1 MSLELVIK
9 ENTEVM
15 RQLIAAMQSGKTFAP
30 DAPPQP
36 KTDSAKKEERK
47 GPFWWKSP
55 DGLKTGV
62 ADDITSLKAI
72 IDANAGIEITKVEY
86 LQLQEKQA
94 ETTKSGESKVEQEK
108 PRLEDQSL
116 PVAVALAALYGTAG
130 RFLNNDKLAEAVDVT
145 ETLNGKERN
154 EQIDALTMALKGVP
168 RATKLHG
175 AGVFDLAVQII
186 EHWEALPGITERRD
200 YAELLL
206 DTPRDER
213 ASVKPKIAKKDTKS
227 EVEDIPED
235 LFDKARTLVMKL
247 TTGGYRN
254 EAVEILNKFG
264 AQKLGQVPQE
274 NLADV
279 VMLAEQALAEG

>member
-15 RQLIAAMQSGKTFAP
+15 RQLISAMQSGKTFAP
-30 DAPPQP
+30 GAPSQP
-36 KTDSAKKEERK
+36 KTDSTSDKKEERK
-47 GPFWWKSP
+47 GPFWWKSL

-62 ADDITSLKAI
+62 ADDTSALKAI

-86 LQLQEKQA
+86 LQLQEKPEKEAPDIESLDIRIITALANLFGAKAKNLTSEQVEKARAYENGNKRDQFTDALSLALIDCKAVKNTTRAVLLDLCIVMLAHWSAMETIDERQA
-94 ETTKSGESKVEQEK
+94 FAELYIKTPYNKRADLIPQKAEPEATPEPETTEPEQ
-108 PRLEDQSL
+108 DT
-116 PVAVALAALYGTAG
+116 AAL
-130 RFLNNDKLAEAVDVT
+130 F
-145 ETLNGKERN
+145 
-154 EQIDALTMALKGVP
+154 EQ
-168 RATKLHG
+168 
-175 AGVFDLAVQII
+175 
-186 EHWEALPGITERRD
+186 
-200 YAELLL
+200 
-206 DTPRDER
+206 
-213 ASVKPKIAKKDTKS
+213 
-227 EVEDIPED
+227 
-235 LFDKARTLVMKL
+235 ARTLVMKL

>member
-15 RQLIAAMQSGKTFAP
+15 RQLIAAMQSSKTFAP

-47 GPFWWKSP
+47 GPFWWKSL

-62 ADDITSLKAI
+62 ADDTTALKAI

-86 LQLQEKQA
+86 LQLQEKPEKEA
-94 ETTKSGESKVEQEK
+94 PDIESLDI
-108 PRLEDQSL
+108 RIIT
-116 PVAVALAALYGTAG
+116 ALANLFGAKAKNLTSEQVEKARAY
-130 RFLNNDKLAEAVDVT
+130 E
-145 ETLNGKERN
+145 NGNKRD
-154 EQIDALTMALKGVP
+154 QFTDALSLALIDCKVVKNTP
-168 RATKLHG
+168 RAVLL
-175 AGVFDLAVQII
+175 DLCIVMLA
-186 EHWEALPGITERRD
+186 HWSAMETIDERQAF
-200 YAELLL
+200 AELYVKTPYNKRADLIPQKAEPEATPEPETAEPEQ
-206 DTPRDER
+206 DT
-213 ASVKPKIAKKDTKS
+213 AA
-227 EVEDIPED
+227 
-235 LFDKARTLVMKL
+235 LFEQARTLVMKL

>member
-1 MSLELVIK
+1 MSLELAIK

-15 RQLIAAMQSGKTFAP
+15 RQLIATMRSGKTFAP

-47 GPFWWKSP
+47 GPFWWKSL

-62 ADDITSLKAI
+62 AVDTTALKAI

-86 LQLQEKQA
+86 LQLQEKPEKKA
-94 ETTKSGESKVEQEK
+94 PDIESLDI
-108 PRLEDQSL
+108 RIIT
-116 PVAVALAALYGTAG
+116 ALANLFGAKAKNLTAEQV
-130 RFLNNDKLAEAVDVT
+130 DKARAYE
-145 ETLNGKERN
+145 NGNKRD
-154 EQIDALTMALKGVP
+154 QFTDALSLALIDCKAVKSTT
-168 RATKLHG
+168 RAVLL
-175 AGVFDLAVQII
+175 DLCII
-186 EHWEALPGITERRD
+186 MLAHWSAMETIDERQAF
-200 YAELLL
+200 AELYIKTPYNKRADLIPQKAEPEATPEPENTEPEQ
-206 DTPRDER
+206 DT
-213 ASVKPKIAKKDTKS
+213 AA
-227 EVEDIPED
+227 
-235 LFDKARTLVMKL
+235 LFEQARTLVMKL

-254 EAVEILNKFG
+254 EAVEILNRFG

>member
-47 GPFWWKSP
+47 GPFWWKSL

-62 ADDITSLKAI
+62 ADDTTALKAI

-86 LQLQEKQA
+86 LQLQEKPEKEA
-94 ETTKSGESKVEQEK
+94 PDIESLDI
-108 PRLEDQSL
+108 RIIT
-116 PVAVALAALYGTAG
+116 ALANLFGAKAKNLTTEQV
-130 RFLNNDKLAEAVDVT
+130 DKARAYE
-145 ETLNGKERN
+145 NGNKRD
-154 EQIDALTMALKGVP
+154 QFTDALSLALIDCKAVKNTT
-168 RATKLHG
+168 RAVLL
-175 AGVFDLAVQII
+175 DLCII
-186 EHWEALPGITERRD
+186 MLAHWSVMETIDERQAF
-200 YAELLL
+200 AELYIKTPYNKRADLIPQKAEPEATPEPENAEPEQ
-206 DTPRDER
+206 DT
-213 ASVKPKIAKKDTKS
+213 AA
-227 EVEDIPED
+227 
-235 LFDKARTLVMKL
+235 LFEQARTLVMKL

-264 AQKLGQVPQE
+264 AQKMGQVPQE

-279 VMLAEQALAEG
+279 VMLAEAALQGE

>member
-15 RQLIAAMQSGKTFAP
+15 RQLIAAMRSGKTFTP
-30 DAPPQP
+30 DAPPKP

-47 GPFWWKSP
+47 GPFWWKSL

-62 ADDITSLKAI
+62 ADDTTALKAI

-86 LQLQEKQA
+86 LQLQEKPEKEAPDIESLDIRIITALANLFGAKAKNLTSEQLEKARAYENGNKRDQFTDALNLALIDCKAVKNTTRAVLLDLCIVMLTHWSAMETIDERQA
-94 ETTKSGESKVEQEK
+94 FAELYIKTSYNKRADLIPQKAEPEATPEPETTEPEQ
-108 PRLEDQSL
+108 DT
-116 PVAVALAALYGTAG
+116 AAL
-130 RFLNNDKLAEAVDVT
+130 F
-145 ETLNGKERN
+145 
-154 EQIDALTMALKGVP
+154 EQ
-168 RATKLHG
+168 
-175 AGVFDLAVQII
+175 
-186 EHWEALPGITERRD
+186 
-200 YAELLL
+200 
-206 DTPRDER
+206 
-213 ASVKPKIAKKDTKS
+213 
-227 EVEDIPED
+227 
-235 LFDKARTLVMKL
+235 ARTLIMKL
-247 TTGGYRN
+247 TTGGYRS

>member
-15 RQLIAAMQSGKTFAP
+15 RQLIAAMQSGKAFAP
-30 DAPPQP
+30 DAAQQP
-36 KTDSAKKEERK
+36 KTGSAKKEERK
-47 GPFWWKSP
+47 GPFWWKSL

-62 ADDITSLKAI
+62 ADDTTALKAI

-86 LQLQEKQA
+86 LQLQEKPEKEIPDIESLDIRIITALANLFGAKAKNLTAEQVDKARAYENGNKRDQFTDALSLALIDCKAVKNTTRAVLLDLCIVMLAHWSAMETIDERQA
-94 ETTKSGESKVEQEK
+94 FAELYIKTPYNKRADLIPQKAEPEATPELETTEPEQ
-108 PRLEDQSL
+108 DT
-116 PVAVALAALYGTAG
+116 AAL
-130 RFLNNDKLAEAVDVT
+130 F
-145 ETLNGKERN
+145 
-154 EQIDALTMALKGVP
+154 EQ
-168 RATKLHG
+168 
-175 AGVFDLAVQII
+175 
-186 EHWEALPGITERRD
+186 
-200 YAELLL
+200 
-206 DTPRDER
+206 
-213 ASVKPKIAKKDTKS
+213 
-227 EVEDIPED
+227 
-235 LFDKARTLVMKL
+235 ARTLVMKL

>member
-1 MSLELVIK
+1 MSLELAIK

-30 DAPPQP
+30 DAAPQP
-36 KTDSAKKEERK
+36 KSDSAKKEDRK
-47 GPFWWKSP
+47 GPFWWKSL

-62 ADDITSLKAI
+62 ADDTTALKAI

-86 LQLQEKQA
+86 LQLQEKPEKEA
-94 ETTKSGESKVEQEK
+94 PDIESLDI
-108 PRLEDQSL
+108 RIIT
-116 PVAVALAALYGTAG
+116 ALANLFGAKAKNLTAEQV
-130 RFLNNDKLAEAVDVT
+130 DKARAYE
-145 ETLNGKERN
+145 NGNKRD
-154 EQIDALTMALKGVP
+154 QFTDALSLALIDCKAVKNTT
-168 RATKLHG
+168 RAVLL
-175 AGVFDLAVQII
+175 DLCIVMLA
-186 EHWEALPGITERRD
+186 HWSAMETIDERQAFAELYIKTPYNKRADLIPQKAKPEATQEPEITEP
-200 YAELLL
+200 EQ
-206 DTPRDER
+206 DT
-213 ASVKPKIAKKDTKS
+213 AA
-227 EVEDIPED
+227 
-235 LFDKARTLVMKL
+235 LFEQARTLVMKL

>member
-36 KTDSAKKEERK
+36 KTDSASVKKEERE
-47 GPFWWKSP
+47 GPFWWKSL

-62 ADDITSLKAI
+62 VDDTTALKAI

-86 LQLQEKQA
+86 LQLQEKPEKEA
-94 ETTKSGESKVEQEK
+94 PDIESLDI
-108 PRLEDQSL
+108 RIIT
-116 PVAVALAALYGTAG
+116 ALANLFGAKAKNLTSEQV
-130 RFLNNDKLAEAVDVT
+130 DKARAYE
-145 ETLNGKERN
+145 NGNKRD
-154 EQIDALTMALKGVP
+154 QFTDALSLALIDCKAVKNTT
-168 RATKLHG
+168 RAVLL
-175 AGVFDLAVQII
+175 DLCIVMLA
-186 EHWEALPGITERRD
+186 HWSAMETIDERQAF
-200 YAELLL
+200 AELYIKTPYNKRADLIPQKAEPEATPEPETIEPEQ
-206 DTPRDER
+206 DT
-213 ASVKPKIAKKDTKS
+213 AA
-227 EVEDIPED
+227 
-235 LFDKARTLVMKL
+235 LFEQARTLVMKL

>member
-47 GPFWWKSP
+47 GPFWWKSL

-62 ADDITSLKAI
+62 ADDTTALKVI

-86 LQLQEKQA
+86 LQLQEKPEKEAPDIESLDIRIITALANLFGAKAKNLTAEQVDKARAYENGNKRDQFTDALSLALIDCKAVKNTTRAVLLDLCIVMLAHWSAMETIDERQA
-94 ETTKSGESKVEQEK
+94 FAELYIKTPYNKRADLIPQKAKPETTPEPENAEPEQ
-108 PRLEDQSL
+108 DT
-116 PVAVALAALYGTAG
+116 AAL
-130 RFLNNDKLAEAVDVT
+130 F
-145 ETLNGKERN
+145 
-154 EQIDALTMALKGVP
+154 EQ
-168 RATKLHG
+168 
-175 AGVFDLAVQII
+175 
-186 EHWEALPGITERRD
+186 
-200 YAELLL
+200 
-206 DTPRDER
+206 
-213 ASVKPKIAKKDTKS
+213 
-227 EVEDIPED
+227 
-235 LFDKARTLVMKL
+235 ARTLVMKL

-254 EAVEILNKFG
+254 EAVGILNKFG

>member
-15 RQLIAAMQSGKTFAP
+15 RQLIAAMQSGKTFTP

-36 KTDSAKKEERK
+36 KTDSTSVKKEERK
-47 GPFWWKSP
+47 GPFWWKSL

-62 ADDITSLKAI
+62 ADDTTALKAI

-86 LQLQEKQA
+86 LQLQEKPEKEAPDIESLDISIITALANLFGAKAKSLTPEQVDKARAYENGNKRDQFTDALSLALIDCKAVKNTTRAVLLDLCIVMLAHWSAMETIDERQA
-94 ETTKSGESKVEQEK
+94 FAELYIKTPYNKRAGLIPQKAEPEATPEPETTEPEQ
-108 PRLEDQSL
+108 DT
-116 PVAVALAALYGTAG
+116 AAL
-130 RFLNNDKLAEAVDVT
+130 F
-145 ETLNGKERN
+145 
-154 EQIDALTMALKGVP
+154 EQ
-168 RATKLHG
+168 
-175 AGVFDLAVQII
+175 
-186 EHWEALPGITERRD
+186 
-200 YAELLL
+200 
-206 DTPRDER
+206 
-213 ASVKPKIAKKDTKS
+213 
-227 EVEDIPED
+227 
-235 LFDKARTLVMKL
+235 ARTLVMKL

>member
-15 RQLIAAMQSGKTFAP
+15 RQLIAAMQSGKTFTP

-36 KTDSAKKEERK
+36 KTDSTSVKKEERK
-47 GPFWWKSP
+47 GPFWWKSL

-62 ADDITSLKAI
+62 ADDTTALKAI

-86 LQLQEKQA
+86 LQF
-94 ETTKSGESKVEQEK
+94 QEK
-108 PRLEDQSL
+108 PEKEAPDIESL
-116 PVAVALAALYGTAG
+116 DIRIITALANMFGEDARNLTPEQVEKARAY
-130 RFLNNDKLAEAVDVT
+130 E
-145 ETLNGKERN
+145 NGNKRD
-154 EQIDALTMALKGVP
+154 QFTDALNLALIDCKAVKNTT
-168 RATKLHG
+168 RAVLL
-175 AGVFDLAVQII
+175 DLCIVMLT
-186 EHWEALPGITERRD
+186 HWSAMDTIDERRAF
-200 YAELLL
+200 AELYIKTPYNKRADLIPQKAEPEATPEPETTEPEQ
-206 DTPRDER
+206 DT
-213 ASVKPKIAKKDTKS
+213 AA
-227 EVEDIPED
+227 
-235 LFDKARTLVMKL
+235 LFEQARTLVMKL

>member
-15 RQLIAAMQSGKTFAP
+15 RQLIAAMQSGKAFTP

-36 KTDSAKKEERK
+36 KTDSASVKKEERK
-47 GPFWWKSP
+47 GPFWWKSL

-62 ADDITSLKAI
+62 ADDTTALKAI

-86 LQLQEKQA
+86 LQLQEKPEKEAPDIESLDIRIITALANMFGEDARNLTPEQVEKARAYENGNKRDQFTDALSLALIDCKAVKNTTRAVLLDLCIVMLAHWSAMETIDERQA
-94 ETTKSGESKVEQEK
+94 FAELYIKTPYNKRADLIPQKAEPEATPEPETTEPEQ
-108 PRLEDQSL
+108 DT
-116 PVAVALAALYGTAG
+116 AAL
-130 RFLNNDKLAEAVDVT
+130 F
-145 ETLNGKERN
+145 
-154 EQIDALTMALKGVP
+154 EQ
-168 RATKLHG
+168 
-175 AGVFDLAVQII
+175 
-186 EHWEALPGITERRD
+186 
-200 YAELLL
+200 
-206 DTPRDER
+206 
-213 ASVKPKIAKKDTKS
+213 
-227 EVEDIPED
+227 
-235 LFDKARTLVMKL
+235 ARTLVMKL

>member
-15 RQLIAAMQSGKTFAP
+15 RQLIAAMQNGKTFTP
-30 DAPPQP
+30 DAPSQP
-36 KTDSAKKEERK
+36 KTDSASVKKEERK
-47 GPFWWKSP
+47 GPFWWKSL

-62 ADDITSLKAI
+62 ADDTSALKAI

-86 LQLQEKQA
+86 LQLQEKPEKEAPDIESLDIRIITALANMFGEDARNLTAEQVEKARAYENGNKRDHFTDALSLALIDCKAVKSTTRAVLLDLCIVMLAHWSAMETIDERQA
-94 ETTKSGESKVEQEK
+94 FAELYIKTPYNKRADLIPQKAEPEATPEPETTEPEQ
-108 PRLEDQSL
+108 DT
-116 PVAVALAALYGTAG
+116 AAL
-130 RFLNNDKLAEAVDVT
+130 F
-145 ETLNGKERN
+145 
-154 EQIDALTMALKGVP
+154 EQ
-168 RATKLHG
+168 
-175 AGVFDLAVQII
+175 
-186 EHWEALPGITERRD
+186 
-200 YAELLL
+200 
-206 DTPRDER
+206 
-213 ASVKPKIAKKDTKS
+213 
-227 EVEDIPED
+227 
-235 LFDKARTLVMKL
+235 ARTLVMKL